1 MLIGPRRENDF
12 LTTLALKA
20 LEAVDCER
28 LIPRNM
34 HLLRKICFEMHGV
47 AGSTDGTVRELVF
60 FHGSSLTLSSWGMAL
75 KMSIVLSVLLLS
87 RVPGEDSGLT
97 FKNSSDVV
105 QCMPDL
111 GRNDSTPDGE
121 VDDFDDR
128 EQYVVIH
135 RAETRDEAQAIAEFL
150 RAHFIEA
157 STDEALY
164 TDVVSFFPSTDSGAS
179 VFVLAAD
186 ESRALRLLDQ
196 QRMQVF
202 RAEKEKKSIS
212 PLLAGI
218 VAVLLI
224 CSISLLTYAVNLQ
237 SENRRLSGLPEKAF
251 KKSEKLSTEACDV
264 FIYRSSLHRAFEG
277 CDPTGAGFYTIV
289 RYYSVDGG
297 LTSVRF
303 DLNRDGY
310 YDVTES
316 YNKSGDLTHRYEDRN
331 GDGRYEFMVEY
342 RNGRQIRYLDRN
354 LDNFYDAHEV
364 VP

>member
-1 MLIGPRRENDF
+1 MSD
-12 LTTLALKA
+12 
-20 LEAVDCER
+20 LEE
-28 LIPRNM
+28 
-34 HLLRKICFEMHGV
+34 
-47 AGSTDGTVRELVF
+47 S
-60 FHGSSLTLSSWGMAL
+60 
-75 KMSIVLSVLLLS
+75 
-87 RVPGEDSGLT
+87 
-97 FKNSSDVV
+97 
-105 QCMPDL
+105 
-111 GRNDSTPDGE
+111 DSTPDEE
-121 VDDFDDR
+121 VDDFDGR

-164 TDVVSFFPSTDSGAS
+164 TDVVSFLPSTDSGAS

-186 ESRALRLLDQ
+186 EPRAVRLLDQ
-196 QRMQVF
+196 QRMQVL
-202 RAEKEKKSIS
+202 RAQQEKKSIS

-218 VAVLLI
+218 FAVLLI

-237 SENRRLSGLPEKAF
+237 SENRRLSGLPETAF

-277 CDPTGAGFYTIV
+277 CDPTGAGFYTIL

-297 LTSVRF
+297 LTSVRY
-303 DLNRDGY
+303 DLNRDGQT
-310 YDVTES
+310 DVTES
-316 YNKSGDLTHRYEDRN
+316 YNRDGDVTHRYEDRN
-331 GDGRYEFMVEY
+331 GDGRYEIMIEY